1 MRRPEILS
9 DVNLFSNKT
18 RRRLGLV
25 DWEQS
30 RLRRVLRPSLAVSL
44 GLLAAAGCRS
54 FDPKSAGARP
64 PAPRAQIIP
73 GDLPVSG
80 IRYWKAPFQKLPL
93 QGCYV
98 SVLTNVKADGHREYE
113 MWQNTWGAGGATNRC
128 LIVSRGPSLTQL
140 ADDGPVF
147 NGTLITDVPD
157 PQNPMQAS
165 ARRGLT
171 RPFMI
176 RDPEFGYVLLAC
188 VCPDYQAPLLP
199 AILVSKT
206 GQAGTFQYLGKLK
219 GEPAIEAANRSIWSD
234 GGSLFRLP
242 NGRWRIYLNG
252 YGPVLAALESATLDG
267 EWKFIREGTSIRE
280 LLPDFQTAAN
290 AGGCFPTVL
299 RVAEDN
305 WQLWIS
311 DKWEP
316 QSIWH
321 YWSADGLSWQR
332 FGQQPEI
339 TRAAFNGRV
348 IKCLRA
354 YLDPDSREIV
364 GLLSVWDDGSKT
376 ESQWTLFVSRM
387 VAAKPRNLLK

>member
-1 MRRPEILS
+1 MRRPEIES
-9 DVNLFSNKT
+9 DVKLFSNKT
-18 RRRLGLV
+18 RCRLGLIGG
-25 DWEQS
+25 EQS
-30 RLRRVLRPSLAVSL
+30 RLRRVLRPSLTLSL
-44 GLLAAAGCRS
+44 SLLAAAGCRS
-54 FDPKSAGARP
+54 FDPKSAAARP
-64 PAPRAQIIP
+64 PAPLANNIP
-73 GDLPVSG
+73 GNPPANG
-80 IRYWKAPFQKLPL
+80 CRYWKAPFQKLPL

-98 SVLTNVKADGHREYE
+98 SVLTSVKADGHREYE

-128 LIVSRGPSLTQL
+128 LVVSRGLSLTQL
-140 ADDGPVF
+140 RDDGPVF

-157 PQNPMQAS
+157 PQNPTQGS
-165 ARRGLT
+165 ALRGLT
-171 RPFMI
+171 RPFMLH
-176 RDPEFGYVLLAC
+176 DPEFGYVLLAC

-219 GEPAIEAANRSIWSD
+219 GEPALEAAKRLIWSD
-234 GGSLFRLP
+234 GGSLLRLK

-252 YGPVLAALESATLDG
+252 YGPVLCALESATLDG
-267 EWKFIREGTSIRE
+267 EWKFIRAGASIRE
-280 LLPDFQTAAN
+280 LLPDFQTVVN

-305 WQLWIS
+305 WHLWIS

-321 YWSADGLSWQR
+321 YWSADGLSWKL

-339 TRAAFNGRV
+339 TRAAFDGKV

-354 YLDPDSREIV
+354 YMDPDSGEIV
-364 GLLSVWDDGSKT
+364 GLVSVWDAGSKA
-376 ESQWTLFVSRM
+376 ESQWTLFVSRLS
-387 VAAKPRNLLK
+387 AAKPRN